1 MDFAIPESLT
11 PILARM
17 REFVDAH
24 VIPVEAAFHEADD
37 FSAVEARM
45 VEVRAKAKA
54 AGLWLPQM
62 SERHGG
68 MGLSL
73 LEHGLV
79 SEVLGRSPLGH
90 YAFNCQAP
98 DAGNME
104 ILAEYGT
111 KAQRET
117 FLEPLL
123 AGETRSC
130 FAMTEPGRAGSNPV
144 WLETRA
150 RVEGDTI
157 TLDGHKW
164 FTTAADG
171 AAFAIVMAVT
181 EPDAAP
187 HERASMIIVPTDTPG
202 FTLVRNIP
210 IMGEAG
216 SGWASH
222 AEVRFDDCKVPVTN
236 MLGMPGAGFFI
247 AQARLGPGRIHHCM
261 RWLGICDRAFSMMCE
276 RAATRELSP
285 GKFLGEKQTI
295 QNWIAESRAEIDSA
309 RLAVLYA
316 AWRIDAVGQ
325 KAARVEVSAI
335 KFHVAK
341 ILRNVLERAI
351 QTHGALGI
359 TDDTV
364 LSFFYRHER
373 GAQIYDGPDEVHK
386 SVVAREV
393 LKTYGMDPR
402 AVALARKAAAR
413 EGDK

>member
-1 MDFAIPESLT
+1 MDFAVPEHLV
-11 PILARM
+11 PILARA
-17 REFVDAH
+17 REFLDAR
-24 VIPVEAAFHEADD
+24 VIPAE
-37 FSAVEARM
+37 
-45 VEVRAKAKA
+45 RALDGSIDELMAPIRAEAKA

-62 SERHGG
+62 STRHGG

-73 LEHGLV
+73 LEHGLL
-79 SEVLGRSPLGH
+79 SEVLGRSPLGN
-90 YAFNCQAP
+90 YALNCQAP

-111 KAQRET
+111 RAQRER

-130 FAMTEPGRAGSNPV
+130 FAMTEPDKAGSNPV
-144 WLETRA
+144 WLGTTA
-150 RVEGDTI
+150 RREGDDYV
-157 TLDGHKW
+157 LDGHKW

-181 EPDAAP
+181 EADAAP
-187 HERASMIIVPTDTPG
+187 HKRASMLIVPTDTPG
-202 FTLVRNIP
+202 FERVRNIP

-216 SGWASH
+216 HGWASH
-222 AEVRFDDCKVPVTN
+222 AEVRFSGCRVPAAN
-236 MLGMPGAGFFI
+236 MLGFPGAGFLI

-261 RWLGICDRAFSMMCE
+261 RWIGICERAFAMMCE
-276 RAATRELSP
+276 RAATRELAP
-285 GKFLGEKQTI
+285 GKFLGEKQTV
-295 QNWIAESRAEIDSA
+295 QNWIAESRAEIDAA
-309 RLAVLYA
+309 RLAVLHA

-341 ILRNVLERAI
+341 VLRDVLERAI

-359 TDDTV
+359 TDDTI

-393 LKTYGMDPR
+393 LKAYGLEPKR
-402 AVALARKAAAR
+402 GGA
-413 EGDK
+413 

>member
-1 MDFAIPESLT
+1 MDFAIPESLR
-11 PILARM
+11 PILADIRAFLDE
-17 REFVDAH
+17 R
-24 VIPVEAAFHEADD
+24 VIPVEETFKGAED
-37 FSAVEARM
+37 FTPVEAAMR
-45 VEVRAKAKA
+45 EVRAEAKA
-54 AGLWLPQM
+54 RGLWLPQM
-62 SERHGG
+62 AKRHGG

-79 SEVLGRSPLGH
+79 SEVLGRSPLGN
-90 YAFNCQAP
+90 YALNCQAP

-104 ILAEYGT
+104 VLAEYGSR
-111 KAQRET
+111 AQRER

-123 AGETRSC
+123 AGEIRSC
-130 FAMTEPGRAGSNPV
+130 FAMTEPDKAGSNPV
-144 WLETRA
+144 WLGTTA
-150 RVEGDTI
+150 TKDGDDYVI
-157 TLDGHKW
+157 EGHKW

-171 AAFAIVMAVT
+171 AAFSIVMAVT
-181 EPDAAP
+181 EPEGPP
-187 HERASMIIVPTDTPG
+187 HKRATMFIVPTDNPG
-202 FTLVRNIP
+202 FRLVRNIP

-222 AEVRFDDCKVPVTN
+222 AEVRFEGCRVPASA
-236 MLGMPGAGFFI
+236 MLGFPGAGFLI

-261 RWLGICDRAFSMMCE
+261 RWIGICERAFDMMCE

-285 GKFLGEKQTI
+285 GKPLATKQTI
-295 QNWIAESRAEIDSA
+295 QNWIAESRAEIDAA
-309 RLAVLYA
+309 RLAVLHA

-341 ILRNVLERAI
+341 VLRSVLERAI

-364 LSFFYRHER
+364 LSYFYRHER

-393 LKTYGMDPR
+393 LKRFGFDLRRPSSEKKVG
-402 AVALARKAAAR
+402 A
-413 EGDK
+413 

>member
-1 MDFAIPESLT
+1 MDFAVPEHLVPT
-11 PILARM
+11 LARI
-17 REFVDAH
+17 REFIDER
-24 VIPVEAAFHEADD
+24 VIPAEPSLASAPIDELMKPIRAEA
-37 FSAVEARM
+37 
-45 VEVRAKAKA
+45 KQ

-79 SEVLGRSPLGH
+79 SEIIGRSPLGN
-90 YAFNCQAP
+90 YALNCQAP

-111 KAQRET
+111 RAQRER
-117 FLEPLL
+117 FLAPLL
-123 AGETRSC
+123 AGEIRSC
-130 FAMTEPGRAGSNPV
+130 FAMTEPDKAGSNPV
-144 WLETRA
+144 WMSTTA
-150 RVEGDTI
+150 RREGDDYVI
-157 TLDGHKW
+157 DGHKW

-171 AAFAIVMAVT
+171 AGFAIVMAVT
-181 EPDAAP
+181 EPEAAP
-187 HERASMIIVPTDTPG
+187 HARASMLIVPSDTPG
-202 FTLVRNIP
+202 FERVRNIP

-216 SGWASH
+216 NGWASH
-222 AEVRFDDCKVPVTN
+222 AEVRFTNCRVPAAN
-236 MLGMPGAGFFI
+236 MLGFPGAGFLI

-261 RWLGICDRAFSMMCE
+261 RWIGICERAFAMMCQ
-276 RAATRELSP
+276 RAATRELAP
-285 GKFLGEKQTI
+285 GKRLGEKQTI
-295 QNWIAESRAEIDSA
+295 QNWIAESRAEIDAA
-309 RLAVLYA
+309 RLAVLHA

-335 KFHVAK
+335 KFHVARV
-341 ILRNVLERAI
+341 LREVLERAI

-386 SVVAREV
+386 SVVAREI
-393 LKTYGMDPR
+393 LRSYGLDPR
-402 AVALARKAAAR
+402 ATRGSSPR
-413 EGDK
+413 

>member
-1 MDFAIPESLT
+1 MDFAIPESLAPT
-11 PILARM
+11 LERI
-17 REFVDAH
+17 REFIDAKVIPAEAEIHAGPVDALMAP
-24 VIPVEAAFHEADD
+24 I
-37 FSAVEARM
+37 
-45 VEVRAKAKA
+45 RAEAKA

-62 SERHGG
+62 SKRHGG

-79 SEVLGRSPLGH
+79 SEQLGRSPLGN
-90 YAFNCQAP
+90 YALNCQAP

-111 KAQRET
+111 RAQRER
-117 FLEPLL
+117 FLDPLL
-123 AGETRSC
+123 AGESRSC
-130 FAMTEPGRAGSNPV
+130 FAMTEPDKAGSNPV
-144 WLETRA
+144 WLGTTA
-150 RVEGDTI
+150 RRDGDDFVI
-157 TLDGHKW
+157 DGHKW

-171 AAFAIVMAVT
+171 ASFAIVMAVT
-181 EPDAAP
+181 EPDAPA
-187 HERASMIIVPTDTPG
+187 HKRASMLIVPTDTPG

-210 IMGEAG
+210 IMGDVG
-216 SGWASH
+216 NGWASH
-222 AEVRFDDCKVPVTN
+222 AEVRFDGCRIPASN
-236 MLGMPGAGFFI
+236 MLGFPGAGFLI

-261 RWLGICDRAFSMMCE
+261 RWIGICERAFDLMCR
-276 RAATRELSP
+276 RAATREIGP
-285 GKFLGEKQTI
+285 GKLLGEKQTI
-295 QNWIAESRAEIDSA
+295 QNWIAESRAEIDAA
-309 RLAVLYA
+309 RLAVLHA

-335 KFHVAK
+335 KFFVAK
-341 ILRNVLERAI
+341 VLRDVLERAI

-393 LKTYGMDPR
+393 LGRYG
-402 AVALARKAAAR
+402 LERKR
-413 EGDK
+413 GGEGGSR